1 MIVFVIYAGYIRS
14 LERPDAKKIPVFAM
28 TANAFIEDKQ
38 RSKEVGMNEHLSKPL
53 DEKTLLDMIWKYMSE
68 RRNFRGC

>member
-1 MIVFVIYAGYIRS
+1 MRS

>member
-1 MIVFVIYAGYIRS
+1 MQETTRKIRS

-38 RSKEVGMNEHLSKPL
+38 RSKEIGMNEHLSKPL